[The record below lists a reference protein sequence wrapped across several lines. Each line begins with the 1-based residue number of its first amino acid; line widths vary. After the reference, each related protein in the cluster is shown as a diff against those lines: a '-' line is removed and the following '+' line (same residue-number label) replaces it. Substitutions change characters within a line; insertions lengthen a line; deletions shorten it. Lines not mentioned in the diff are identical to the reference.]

1 MRVVLDTN
9 VLISAILGGASGRI
23 LDLWR
28 AGKFDLVLTVEVVQ
42 EYYDVLK
49 RPKFKLPP
57 EVIASIGA
65 FLYRKGIFVT
75 PEEKILAITDDP
87 KDNKFLEAA
96 IAGEAD
102 VLVSGDHHLLSLKAF
117 RGIRILS
124 INQFLEGLV

>member
-9 VLISAILGGASGRI
+9 VLVSAILGGTSARV
-23 LDLWR
+23 LELLR
-28 AGKFDLVLTVEVVQ
+28 AGKFELVLTVEVVQ
-42 EYYDVLK
+42 EYIDVLK
-49 RPKFKLPP
+49 RPKFRLPP

-75 PEEKILAITDDP
+75 PGEEISAITQDP

-96 IAGEAD
+96 VAGEAD
-102 VLVSGDHHLLSLKAF
+102 VLVSGDHHLLSLKTF

>member
-9 VLISAILGGASGRI
+9 VLVSAILGGTVGRI

-28 AGKFDLVLTVEVVQ
+28 AGKFELFFTVEVVQ
-42 EYYDVLK
+42 EYLDVLK

-75 PEEKILAITDDP
+75 PEEKITAITDDP
-87 KDNKFLEAA
+87 KANKFLEAA
-96 IAGEAD
+96 VAGKAD
-102 VLVSGDHHLLSLKAF
+102 VLASGDHHLLNLKTF
-117 RGIRILS
+117 RGIQILS
-124 INQFLEGLV
+124 IHQFLKGLV

>member
-9 VLISAILGGASGRI
+9 VLVSAILGGTSGRV

-28 AGKFDLVLTVEVVQ
+28 AGKFELVLTVEVVK
-42 EYYDVLK
+42 EYFEVLK

-57 EVIASIGA
+57 EVTASIGA

-96 IAGEAD
+96 VAGEAE
-102 VLVSGDHHLLSLKAF
+102 VLVSGDHHLLSLSTF
-117 RGIRILS
+117 RSVRILS

>member
-1 MRVVLDTN
+1 MRVVLDTS

-28 AGKFDLVLTVEVVQ
+28 AGKFNLVLTVEVLQ
-42 EYYDVLK
+42 EHLDVLK

-65 FLYRKGIFVT
+65 FLYRKGTFVT
-75 PEEKILAITDDP
+75 SEEKILAVTDDP

-96 IAGEAD
+96 IAGDAD
-102 VLVSGDHHLLSLKAF
+102 VLVSGDHHLLSLNAF
-117 RGIRILS
+117 RGVRILS
-124 INQFLEGLV
+124 VNQFLEGLV